1 MDNREQEDPP
11 AEGNPFTKYVG
22 ILPVF
27 PGGKDE
33 INAWIR
39 DLRDDENATDAG

>member
-1 MDNREQEDPP
+1 MDHNEQENPP
-11 AEGNPFTKYVG
+11 TTEENPFAKYVG
-22 ILPVF
+22 ILPAF

-39 DLRDDENATDAG
+39 DLRDDED